1 MIDFLRLLGG
11 LLVDVFR
18 SHAAREAEIAFLR
31 QQLVVLQRSAGE
43 GFRMPARGDLS
54 ARAEGRRPKASQ
66 EGTRGG
72 RATACR
78 LWRFDDAAAC
88 VVDAL
93 AGAIGGGST
102 IAVASLARP
111 RQSTGQF

>member
-1 MIDFLRLLGG
+1 MNLPQTDGCQCGKIRYEDHRNPPARL
-11 LLVDVFR
+11 
-18 SHAAREAEIAFLR
+18 IADAK
-31 QQLVVLQRSAGE
+31 VGKGE
-43 GFRMPARGDLS
+43 GFRMPACGDLS

-78 LWRFDDAAAC
+78 LFGFDDAAAC

-93 AGAIGGGST
+93 ASVIGGGST
-102 IAVASLARP
+102 IAVVSLALR
-111 RQSTGQF
+111 RQSTGRF

>member
-1 MIDFLRLLGG
+1 
-11 LLVDVFR
+11 V
-18 SHAAREAEIAFLR
+18 
-31 QQLVVLQRSAGE
+31 
-43 GFRMPARGDLS
+43 
-54 ARAEGRRPKASQ
+54 
-66 EGTRGG
+66 
-72 RATACR
+72 TACR